1 MPVVSFAIQK
11 GGTGKTTSTVMV
23 SATLAREGNK
33 VLLMDLDP
41 QANATQ
47 CLTENHDFDFTV
59 ADLLLGKVKDSD
71 KVIYEQRSIPN
82 LFYIPSS
89 MELLMLEYKG
99 QLTGI
104 APDVVKHFIKPLLN
118 SFDYIICD
126 CPPSLNHYMKN
137 ALWASDYL
145 IIPVEPEPLSFD
157 GTKQLIGEILPEIQ
171 QSNPKL
177 KLGGVLIKHRSNALR
192 KWLPEQIRGRL
203 DTIRNGIRFQ
213 NEIRVDQE
221 LAKMAVKHSPAC
233 VYSSKSAGVEDYYV
247 VTQEFIKRTK
257 S

>member
-1 MPVVSFAIQK
+1 MKSQE
-11 GGTGKTTSTVMV
+11 
-23 SATLAREGNK
+23 L
-33 VLLMDLDP
+33 DL
-41 QANATQ
+41 
-47 CLTENHDFDFTV
+47 
-59 ADLLLGKVKDSD
+59 
-71 KVIYEQRSIPN
+71 
-82 LFYIPSS
+82 
-89 MELLMLEYKG
+89 ELLPNPG
-99 QLTGI
+99 QSTTQT
-104 APDVVKHFIKPLLN
+104 N
-118 SFDYIICD
+118 
-126 CPPSLNHYMKN
+126 
-137 ALWASDYL
+137 
-145 IIPVEPEPLSFD
+145 
-157 GTKQLIGEILPEIQ
+157 TEIQ